1 MMEKKEIQLPLAAF
15 KLDVNNSGQPEEGQ
29 EISDTGPSRLRW
41 RSAATLCTISR
52 ILPLN
57 ESRWCEERQPS
68 PLSAG
73 RVSLQHFCLF
83 QFVSLVCCCYGIIS
97 PASILLILLFLFV
110 FLFFPPHCFRF
121 AFTLFLA
128 FSASQ
133 LPSPHPCHWVQCR
146 AVLCPVAPPLL
157 WQGDVRVASFDV
169 TSGPTSQQLSAPR
182 LALSGA
188 FFHCLSLIPFPLYPP
203 LIPFFFPP
211 SFAFTVYS
219 SDMVTF
225 LNVSRFA
232 NSFLYHAFSLF
243 CITPIH
249 VIVSR
254 SLFVHPLYSVLV
266 RSCTPLMWLAIP
278 LKNIPCTVSS
288 CLMWAERLTKITVL
302 YDTQAHPCSVPLI
315 KISWAPYHSLFP
327 TASPPYDRFSFTK
340 FPLTHLYLSEKLP
353 VALTK
358 INIRRAIKKRIVS
371 HLWLRE

>member
-1 MMEKKEIQLPLAAF
+1 MWGEAAESF
-15 KLDVNNSGQPEEGQ
+15 VRGAGFSATFLSVSVCFFGLLLLWYYFPCIYPSYSF
-29 EISDTGPSRLRW
+29 IS
-41 RSAATLCTISR
+41 
-52 ILPLN
+52 
-57 ESRWCEERQPS
+57 
-68 PLSAG
+68 
-73 RVSLQHFCLF
+73 VSL
-83 QFVSLVCCCYGIIS
+83 S
-97 PASILLILLFLFV
+97 
-110 FLFFPPHCFRF
+110 FFSPHCFRF

-169 TSGPTSQQLSAPR
+169 TSGPTSQQLCAPR

-203 LIPFFFPP
+203 LITFFSPP